1 MTDVTGETILAIGTS
16 YILYTINHILNIS
29 LFTQNSLQVA
39 CLHQSIPSHW
49 FIIISI
55 IPRAEAAHKAAKE
68 EREQREQRAAAAQRE
83 QESVQ
88 RDAV

>member
-1 MTDVTGETILAIGTS
+1 
-16 YILYTINHILNIS
+16 
-29 LFTQNSLQVA
+29 
-39 CLHQSIPSHW
+39 LHQSIPSHW

>member
-1 MTDVTGETILAIGTS
+1 M
-16 YILYTINHILNIS
+16 IS
-29 LFTQNSLQVA
+29 
-39 CLHQSIPSHW
+39 
-49 FIIISI
+49 

-88 RDAV
+88 RDAVKPGECHQGG